1 MGMVSFDI
9 VYTDDTY
16 KYIIGWNT
24 DSSRSETMNREAVIT
39 YFVMFIL
46 GCIIMY
52 MMVNYL

>member
-16 KYIIGWNT
+16 EYIVCWNT
-24 DSSRSETMNREAVIT
+24 DSSRSETMNKEAVIT
-39 YFVMFIL
+39 HFVMFIL
-46 GCIIMY
+46 GCVTMY

>member
-16 KYIIGWNT
+16 EYIVSWNT
-24 DSSRSETMNREAVIT
+24 DSSRSETMNKEAVIT
-39 YFVMFIL
+39 HFAMFVI
-46 GCIIMY
+46 GCVTMY

>member
-16 KYIIGWNT
+16 EYIVSWNT
-24 DSSRSETMNREAVIT
+24 DSSRSNTMNKEAVIT
-39 YFVMFIL
+39 HFVMFIL
-46 GCIIMY
+46 GCVTMY